1 MNRLWQALLKSG
13 ILSWTNLLLIPLGVA
28 LYAMYGR
35 GLAAKTSWDI
45 FWFIRLA
52 LAQSAVYLVAAWLVT
67 RASASSRS
75 TLVVVIIFAA
85 LFRLSLLYTPPFLSD
100 DLYRYIWDGRVQA
113 AGINP
118 YRYVPA
124 DEKLKS
130 LRDEAIYPKINR
142 RDFAR
147 TIYPPLSQGI
157 FFGTTRISESVTWM
171 KATMVGFEAVT
182 LLALLGLL
190 ASMGMPL
197 QRVLVYA
204 WHPLIVWE
212 IAGSGHLDAVAITF
226 VFIALLARRHN
237 REAAVGVALGCAVL
251 VKLIPLALFPALY
264 KRWGWKM
271 PAAFALTIAV
281 AYLPYLSV
289 GWRGVLGYLPGYTEE
304 EGLHSGSRF
313 FLLALARRAFGE
325 SFVPSAVYMIFA
337 GLVLSV
343 LALWCLFRREDS
355 TRSYLVRALVLA
367 SAFTILLSPRYEWY
381 FAWIV
386 PFLCFVPF
394 APLFALTAS
403 AFLLYLFWF
412 GEKPYQALI
421 VNTFLYLPFALLS
434 ALALLRSRAALAK
447 IQSEPAGAQQQQQ
460 RVLPHE

>member
-1 MNRLWQALLKSG
+1 MKGLRRALLKSG
-13 ILSWTNLLLIPLGVA
+13 MLSRTNILSRTNLLLVPLGIA
-28 LYAMYGR
+28 LYLMYGR

-52 LAQSAVYLVAAWLVT
+52 LAQAALYLAAAWVVT
-67 RASASSRS
+67 RERASSRS
-75 TLVVVIIFAA
+75 ALFIVIAFAV
-85 LFRLSLLYTPPFLSD
+85 LFRLSILYTPPYLSD

-124 DEKLKS
+124 DERLKR

-147 TIYPPLSQGI
+147 TIYPPLAQAV
-157 FFGTTRISESVTWM
+157 FYGTTRVSESVTWM
-171 KATMVGFEAVT
+171 KATMIGFEALT

-190 ASMGMPL
+190 YSLGLPL
-197 QRVLVYA
+197 QRVLIYA

-212 IAGSGHLDAVAITF
+212 IAGSGHLDAIAIAF
-226 VFIALLARRHN
+226 VCIALLARSRN

-271 PAAFALTIAV
+271 PTAFALTIAV
-281 AYLPYLSV
+281 AYLPFLSV
-289 GWRGVLGYLPGYTEE
+289 GWRGVLGYLPGYAEE
-304 EGLHSGSRF
+304 EGIHSGGRF
-313 FLLALARRAFGE
+313 FLLAVVRRLFGE
-325 SFVPSAVYMIFA
+325 TNVPSAAYMIFA
-337 GLVLSV
+337 GLVLSA
-343 LALWCLFRREDS
+343 LALWCLFRREEAS
-355 TRSYLVRALVLA
+355 GGYLRRALVLA
-367 SAFTILLSPRYEWY
+367 SVFTILLSPRYEWY
-381 FAWIV
+381 FAWLV

-403 AFLLYLFWF
+403 ASVLYLFWF
-412 GEKPYQALI
+412 GEKPDQSLI
-421 VNTFLYLPFALLS
+421 VNAFLYLPFALLS
-434 ALALLRSRAALAK
+434 LLALGRAGAAK
-447 IQSEPAGAQQQQQ
+447 IRTEPAGIRPPA
-460 RVLPHE
+460 